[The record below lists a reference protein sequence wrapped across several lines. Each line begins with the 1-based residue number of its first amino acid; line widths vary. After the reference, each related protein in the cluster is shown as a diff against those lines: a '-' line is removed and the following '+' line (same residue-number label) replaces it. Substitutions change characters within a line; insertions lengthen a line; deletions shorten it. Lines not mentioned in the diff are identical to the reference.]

1 LRLSVACNRLLLL
14 GSDQPSRERTT
25 MEQTTLFYTQEE
37 MNNAISTTRDLA
49 TRDAQRT
56 TRDTL
61 IEVLRDCA
69 REDVVDRDTAQAIYD
84 RIASALGLSSA
95 VIASLYTVE
104 VIYQGEVLLEVSDI
118 EADDEDSAESEV
130 SGNLEL
136 SGTLRITTEYGDRS
150 DTVSVSVDGYD
161 LIDEVEYNTY
171 EQQ

>member
-1 LRLSVACNRLLLL
+1 ML
-14 GSDQPSRERTT
+14 
-25 MEQTTLFYTQEE
+25 EQAPLFYSQEE
-37 MNNAISTTRDLA
+37 MNNATSISREVAVRETKANTRDNLVA
-49 TRDAQRT
+49 
-56 TRDTL
+56 
-61 IEVLRDCA
+61 ILRECA
-69 REDVVDRDTAQAIYD
+69 RESLIERDTAQDIYD

-136 SGTLRITTEYGDRS
+136 SGTLRITTEYGERS

>member
-1 LRLSVACNRLLLL
+1 ML
-14 GSDQPSRERTT
+14 
-25 MEQTTLFYTQEE
+25 EQAPLFYSQEE
-37 MNNAISTTRDLA
+37 MNNAISITRESS
-49 TRDAQRT
+49 AQSNKT
-56 TRDTL
+56 NTRDTL
-61 IEVLRDCA
+61 IEVLRGCA
-69 REDVVDRDTAQAIYD
+69 SDGIIERDTAQDIYD

-136 SGTLRITTEYGDRS
+136 SGTLHITAEYGDRS
-150 DTVSVSVDGYD
+150 DTTRVEVDGYD

>member
-1 LRLSVACNRLLLL
+1 
-14 GSDQPSRERTT
+14 

-56 TRDTL
+56 TRDNL

-69 REDVVDRDTAQAIYD
+69 RDGIVERDTAQNIYD

-136 SGTLRITTEYGDRS
+136 SGTLHITAEYGDRA
-150 DTVSVSVDGYD
+150 DTTRIDVDGYD
-161 LIDEVEYNTY
+161 LVDEVEYNTY

>member
-1 LRLSVACNRLLLL
+1 
-14 GSDQPSRERTT
+14 

-69 REDVVDRDTAQAIYD
+69 RDGIVERDTAQNIYD

-136 SGTLRITTEYGDRS
+136 SGTLHITAEYGDRA
-150 DTVSVSVDGYD
+150 DTTRIDVDGYD
-161 LIDEVEYNTY
+161 LVDEVEYNTY

>member
-1 LRLSVACNRLLLL
+1 ML
-14 GSDQPSRERTT
+14 
-25 MEQTTLFYTQEE
+25 EQAPLFYTQEE
-37 MNNAISTTRDLA
+37 INNVISTTRDLA

-69 REDVVDRDTAQAIYD
+69 REDVVNRDTAQTIYD

-104 VIYQGEVLLEVSDI
+104 VVYQGEVILEVPDV

-136 SGTLRITTEYGDRS
+136 SGTLHITATYGDHS
-150 DTVSVSVDGYD
+150 DTNRIDVDGYD